1 VQKIMG
7 LVNLVSQ
14 MYDGLL
20 LATAGAPML
29 PQIDSTTRA
38 ARLIWAIVATIFLAG
53 AGAAMTVTGYLG
65 LPGRVAAMESMMYRM
80 AQDLCVIRAAT
91 EQLDA
96 VQCLR
101 ELDR

>member
-1 VQKIMG
+1 MSRLFG
-7 LVNLVSQ
+7 LASLIGQ

-20 LATAGAPML
+20 VATAATPLL
-29 PQIDSTTRA
+29 PQIDSTA
-38 ARLIWAIVATIFLAG
+38 KAGRLIITIGVTIFLAG
-53 AGAAMTVTGYLG
+53 AGTSMAVGGYLG
-65 LPGRVAAMESMMYRM
+65 LPARVSAMERMMYLM

-101 ELDR
+101 SLDR